1 MFVLF
6 IVKCYKKYI
15 KTFVLIPSKPLRQE
29 VSEGVKRL
37 DILQAIAK
45 SWVGIVTGW
54 RLCGWSLCDASLTA
68 SAFNGKCWGVALV
81 ARVELVLKVATG
93 WFEVASGTTQKVLS
107 KILEEVTSKAHVN
120 PGVTAAVEAG
130 QQHGDDEGRG
140 CRRGQRETSYCAV
153 T

>member
-45 SWVGIVTGW
+45 SWVGIV
-54 RLCGWSLCDASLTA
+54 RVDAY
-68 SAFNGKCWGVALV
+68 
-81 ARVELVLKVATG
+81 
-93 WFEVASGTTQKVLS
+93 
-107 KILEEVTSKAHVN
+107 
-120 PGVTAAVEAG
+120 AVEV
-130 QQHGDDEGRG
+130 
-140 CRRGQRETSYCAV
+140 CV
-153 T
+153 MLL